1 MQMLTALLID
11 DDVQFCKTFQTLARE
26 QFQLSIAHNSRA
38 GLRFLSH
45 TIPDVVLLDYKL
57 NEDLNGLDLLKIIRK
72 EYPDLPVIM
81 VTQVDRTDIAVEAMQ
96 LGAIDFTTKQPN
108 IKELYA
114 RLEQKIKDYHWK
126 FLCQAKDHQYFGT
139 MIYESPAMTQIV
151 KMAHQVALK
160 EVPVLLLGE
169 SGAGKGILAFEIHKF
184 SSRKDRPFVQLNCSN
199 LQPTLLESEL
209 FGHVRG
215 AFTGA
220 VTNKKGQLELAHTGT
235 LFLDEIAAMPLESQ
249 AKILTVLENQ
259 TFQPLGSAKLQTVD
273 VRIIAA
279 TNKNL
284 PEEIKNKTFREDLY
298 YRLNV
303 VPITVPPLRERP
315 EDIIPLAEHFLA
327 TQNGPIPPQLMESAK
342 MQLQAYH
349 WPGNVRELSNVIQ
362 RTVILAPDTQI
373 SQIRFVTETPC
384 HTNFF
389 NWEKL
394 VSLPYEEAKDK
405 VLQHFQRCYFQQLL
419 ELHARNMT
427 AVAEAAGINRTTLY
441 RILKGLGFST
451 PD

>member
-1 MQMLTALLID
+1 
-11 DDVQFCKTFQTLARE
+11 
-26 QFQLSIAHNSRA
+26 
-38 GLRFLSH
+38 
-45 TIPDVVLLDYKL
+45 VVLLDYKL
-57 NEDLNGLDLLKIIRK
+57 NEDLHGLDLLKIIRK
-72 EYPDLPVIM
+72 DYPDLPVIM
-81 VTQVDRTDIAVEAMQ
+81 VTQVDHTDIAVEAMH

-126 FLCQAKDHQYFGT
+126 FLCQAKDHQYFGK
-139 MIYESPAMTQIV
+139 MIYESPAMMQVV
-151 KMAHQVALK
+151 KIAHQVALK

-169 SGAGKGILAFEIHKF
+169 SGVGKGILAFEIHKL

-249 AKILTVLENQ
+249 AKILIALENQ
-259 TFQPLGSAKLQTVD
+259 TFQPLGSVKQQTVD

-279 TNKNL
+279 SNKNL
-284 PEEIKNKTFREDLY
+284 RDEVENKTFREDLY

-303 VPITVPPLRERP
+303 MPIKVPPLRERP
-315 EDIIPLAEHFLA
+315 EDIIPLADYFLTTQTGPA
-327 TQNGPIPPQLMESAK
+327 TRQFSANAK

-349 WPGNVRELSNVIQ
+349 WPGNVRELCNIIQ
-362 RTVILAPDTQI
+362 RTAILTTELEIKQI
-373 SQIRFVTETPC
+373 QFVTEMAC
-384 HTNFF
+384 GSKLL
-389 NWEKL
+389 NWENIVNL
-394 VSLPYEEAKDK
+394 SYEQAKDK
-405 VLQHFQRCYFQQLL
+405 VLQHFQQCYFQHLL
-419 ELHARNMT
+419 KVHSANMT
-427 AVAEAAGINRTTLY
+427 SVAEAAGINRTTLY
-441 RILKGLGFST
+441 RILKGLGFSA
-451 PD
+451 PDHDEIQ